1 MNDLIVYTT
10 EDGRS
15 QLKLR
20 AQDRTFWL
28 TELEMAAPFDTTKP
42 DIFLH
47 LRHISP
53 ATTKT
58 ISVAQKAQI

>member
-10 EDGRS
+10 EYGRS

-28 TELEMAAPFDTTKP
+28 TELEMAAPLIP
-42 DIFLH
+42 PSRSRSLRR
-47 LRHISP
+47 LRHE
-53 ATTKT
+53 
-58 ISVAQKAQI
+58 